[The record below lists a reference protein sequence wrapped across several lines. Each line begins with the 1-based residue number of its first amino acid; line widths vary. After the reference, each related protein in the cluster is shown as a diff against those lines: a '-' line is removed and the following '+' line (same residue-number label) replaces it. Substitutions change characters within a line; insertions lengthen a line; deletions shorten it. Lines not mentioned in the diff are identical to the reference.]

1 MDVSWS
7 RHLAPLCGGWVLTHP
22 KTLMMIK
29 LTVGEQ
35 TKVMFLLESQLHS
48 NIRGW
53 GVQWNDYGGRCG
65 ICGDA
70 WGDFPREH
78 EAPLGWFCFSWT
90 FYVLLQIRQ
99 ICDGNFS
106 APLHIRLLGARHSGY
121 HNQPWWI
128 FCFQGHTLKICHDI
142 YSLDL
147 LLPYSGVK

>member
-1 MDVSWS
+1 MRRIILLWIVTKFTDQVIPPSVKGFIDNQNKMITRANLRGLHSVITPTKFWLIFSVWGMDVSWS
-7 RHLAPLCGGWVLTHP
+7 HHLAPLCGGWVLTHP

-48 NIRGW
+48 NTRGW

-78 EAPLGWFCFSWT
+78 EAPLGELNT
-90 FYVLLQIRQ
+90 
-99 ICDGNFS
+99 
-106 APLHIRLLGARHSGY
+106 
-121 HNQPWWI
+121 
-128 FCFQGHTLKICHDI
+128 
-142 YSLDL
+142 
-147 LLPYSGVK
+147 